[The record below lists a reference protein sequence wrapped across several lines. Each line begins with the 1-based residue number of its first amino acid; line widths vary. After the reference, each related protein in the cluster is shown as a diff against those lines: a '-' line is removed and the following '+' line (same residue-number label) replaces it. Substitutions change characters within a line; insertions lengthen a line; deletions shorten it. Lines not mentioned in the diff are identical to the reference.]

1 MKKIYIPMIRFG
13 DKEFDEGYIGW
24 GFQSLDE
31 QMRDAEGVLRII
43 GRRQLNILDLACGL
57 GNYHRVW
64 LEAGHTVTGT
74 DLSETFITMATVT
87 NPNAAYRVENYD
99 DLDEA
104 DKYDLV
110 TLIDTPVVDDH
121 VPSGAF
127 RALKQ
132 GGHFVFQ
139 VQNPLY
145 PHARG
150 PLLVNRRDWT
160 ENDDRSF
167 LLTRHEYNEEIDRWE
182 YEEWTL
188 NLETR
193 EVVVQHNFERHLSFS
208 RLTDILIAVGF
219 STVCFLD
226 HRGRP
231 LEDSDTETKNY
242 FCLAYKSEA

>member
-31 QMRDAEGVLRII
+31 QIRDARGVLHLI
-43 GRRQLNILDLACGL
+43 GRKNLNILDIACGL

-64 LEAGHTVTGT
+64 LDAGHTVTGT
-74 DLSETFITMATVT
+74 DLSDTFITMASVT
-87 NPNAAYRVENYD
+87 NPGVSYRVENYD
-99 DLDEA
+99 DLDEVEQ
-104 DKYDLV
+104 YDLV
-110 TLIDTPVVDDH
+110 TLIDTPVVDEQL
-121 VPSGAF
+121 PGNAY
-127 RALKQ
+127 RALKN

-139 VQNPLY
+139 AQNPSY

-150 PLLVNRRDWT
+150 PLNVNRRDWV

-182 YEEWTL
+182 HEEWTI
-188 NLETR
+188 NLETS
-193 EVVVQHNFERHLSFS
+193 EVVVQHNFTRHLSFS
-208 RLTDILIAVGF
+208 RLVDILLTVGF
-219 STVCFLD
+219 STVAFYD

-231 LEDSDTETKNY
+231 FEEGDTETKNY
-242 FCLAYKSEA
+242 FCVAYKCE